1 MTNPQPEWI
10 QELFE
15 TVDQGELKDV
25 PKLLYMAL
33 TLEPSYFTKAVSRLN
48 QRLEVEQLQEV
59 SELLT
64 VYRQFFISANPSDE
78 YWSIAWN
85 ELIQTMHHFI
95 DRNEAQQLF
104 KEHIDLIDW
113 WSSESLLSLP
123 SWLTVL
129 DLAERIDALDQ
140 FSSYLPDIFES
151 YALETAKDEPFARL
165 AWYALASGQQDLLTP
180 FRSRIEQSDAPV
192 IRSLGDADLLDQID
206 TTRVRMLK
214 SKDNEPIELMFDRK
228 WTL

>member
-1 MTNPQPEWI
+1 
-10 QELFE
+10 
-15 TVDQGELKDV
+15 
-25 PKLLYMAL
+25 
-33 TLEPSYFTKAVSRLN
+33 
-48 QRLEVEQLQEV
+48 
-59 SELLT
+59 
-64 VYRQFFISANPSDE
+64 
-78 YWSIAWN
+78 
-85 ELIQTMHHFI
+85 
-95 DRNEAQQLF
+95 LF

-180 FRSRIEQSDAPV
+180 FRSRIEQSDEPV
-192 IRSLGDADLLDQID
+192 IRSLAEADLLDQID